1 MDTKKIDTVLTIIAF
16 VIGVTGIIL
25 GIVIGITPEAEHGD
39 PGFQSL
45 VTGTIQFTNVLLI
58 IGAAAA
64 ILFGLYYF
72 ATDIKKNIPLL
83 VGVVVFVIIAIICYS
98 VASDEVL
105 PTYGEDITSATSRL
119 SGAGLGVMY
128 VLVVVAVVAAL
139 AGEIVRIF
147 K

>member
-1 MDTKKIDTVLTIIAF
+1 MDTKKLDTVLTIIAF